1 MRSAWKTALSSID
14 DGVVS
19 VPGFS
24 KVRSIHESNDG
35 IGAGASG
42 LVVNGCTSGLVRDD
56 LAIIAVHEAAT
67 G

>member
-1 MRSAWKTALSSID
+1 MD

-24 KVRSIHESNDG
+24 KVRSIHESKDG
-35 IGAGASG
+35 MGAGESG

-56 LAIIAVHEAAT
+56 LAMMARSSPRTHPSEVVK
-67 G
+67 